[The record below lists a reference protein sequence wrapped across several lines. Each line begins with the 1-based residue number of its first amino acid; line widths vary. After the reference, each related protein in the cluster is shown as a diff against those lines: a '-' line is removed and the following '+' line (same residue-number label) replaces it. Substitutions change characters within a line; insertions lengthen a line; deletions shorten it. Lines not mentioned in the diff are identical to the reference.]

1 MICPLWA
8 GEFGHEHYIISYL
21 TYSMLTIRFKFH
33 KNCLYT
39 FLVIK
44 NGVECKCFDEIPYQH
59 VVLPRSPDEMKL
71 CDITCA
77 GAPDQVCGGAN
88 SYSAYI
94 G

>member
-1 MICPLWA
+1 M
-8 GEFGHEHYIISYL
+8 
-21 TYSMLTIRFKFH
+21 
-33 KNCLYT
+33 
-39 FLVIK
+39 IK

>member
-1 MICPLWA
+1 
-8 GEFGHEHYIISYL
+8 
-21 TYSMLTIRFKFH
+21 MLTIRFKFH

-44 NGVECKCFDEIPYQH
+44 NGVECKCFDKIPYQH
-59 VVLPRSPDEMKL
+59 VALPRSPDEMKL

>member
-8 GEFGHEHYIISYL
+8 GEFGHEHYIISNI
-21 TYSMLTIRFKFH
+21 IRFRFH
-33 KNCLYT
+33 KKILFT

-44 NGVECKCFDEIPYQH
+44 NGVECKCFDKIPYQH
-59 VVLPRSPDEMKL
+59 VALPRSPDEMKL

>member
-1 MICPLWA
+1 MISLLWE
-8 GEFGHEHYIISYL
+8 GEFGISNIEYVI
-21 TYSMLTIRFKFH
+21 IRFKFH
-33 KNCLYT
+33 KNCLLT

-44 NGVECKCFDEIPYQH
+44 NGVECKCFDKIPYQH
-59 VVLPRSPDEMKL
+59 VALPRSPDEMKL